1 MSKPVAYRFKSPLS
15 EEGQWEYGKEPP
27 VGSRWEIEGL
37 YRVQVNVP
45 RTPLEKAAKDVLQL
59 VDYMLRN
66 GEWYQAQER
75 ADALRAALAQPDQRT
90 ALEQPEQPEQPAE
103 PVLLQCTTCG
113 TVYDEGVPPVVPV
126 AWVHKE
132 TGLLRRE
139 ISGPKGADWDANY
152 WQPLYATAQPTA
164 EDIAQEWDL
173 LKETQAA
180 LRDAWAILKKLKAVQ
195 DAARELVESDP
206 DSAADTEG
214 EAFAAWCALVAA
226 IDDADTLLC
235 EFGES
240 HE

>member
-1 MSKPVAYRFKSPLS
+1 MS
-15 EEGQWEYGKEPP
+15 
-27 VGSRWEIEGL
+27 IEAMKL
-37 YRVQVNVP
+37 ALEA
-45 RTPLEKAAKDVLQL
+45 LEKATPVRAKDPQ
-59 VDYMLRN
+59 M
-66 GEWYQAQER
+66 Q
-75 ADALRAALAQPDQRT
+75 ADAIAALRT
-90 ALEQPEQPEQPAE
+90 AIEQSEKQE
-103 PVLLQCTTCG
+103 
-113 TVYDEGVPPVVPV
+113 PV
-126 AWVHKE
+126 AWIHKE

-139 ISGPKGADWDANY
+139 ISRPKGADWDANY
-152 WQPLYATAQPTA
+152 WQPLYATTQPTA

-180 LRDAWAILKKLKAVQ
+180 LRDAWVILKKLKAVQ

>member
-1 MSKPVAYRFKSPLS
+1 MNDL
-15 EEGQWEYGKEPP
+15 
-27 VGSRWEIEGL
+27 
-37 YRVQVNVP
+37 
-45 RTPLEKAAKDVLQL
+45 RTTAE
-59 VDYMLRN
+59 
-66 GEWYQAQER
+66 QAL
-75 ADALRAALAQPDQRT
+75 DALEELNGWQSLAPPLVSQAARRTAVNLRA
-90 ALEQPEQPEQPAE
+90 ALEQPEQE
-103 PVLLQCTTCG
+103 
-113 TVYDEGVPPVVPV
+113 PV
-126 AWVHKE
+126 AWMHKE

-139 ISGPKGADWDANY
+139 ISRPKGADWDANY

-164 EDIAQEWDL
+164 EDIAQDWDL

-206 DSAADTEG
+206 DSAADTDG

>member
-1 MSKPVAYRFKSPLS
+1 MDELHRT
-15 EEGQWEYGKEPP
+15 GDT
-27 VGSRWEIEGL
+27 
-37 YRVQVNVP
+37 QVFDLCH
-45 RTPLEKAAKDVLQL
+45 RETTE
-59 VDYMLRN
+59 
-66 GEWYQAQER
+66 
-75 ADALRAALAQPDQRT
+75 ALRAALEQTEQEPVAHTDWEAVAADQAMT
-90 ALEQPEQPEQPAE
+90 IALMQAE
-103 PVLLQCTTCG
+103 PVQ
-113 TVYDEGVPPVVPV
+113 EPV
-126 AWVHKE
+126 AWMHKE

-139 ISGPKGADWDANY
+139 ISRPKGADWDTNY
-152 WQPLYATAQPTA
+152 WEPLYATAQPTA
-164 EDIAQEWDL
+164 EDIAQDWDL

>member
-1 MSKPVAYRFKSPLS
+1 MTTLRTAAQQALEAMDELHRT
-15 EEGQWEYGKEPP
+15 GDT
-27 VGSRWEIEGL
+27 
-37 YRVQVNVP
+37 QVFDLCH
-45 RTPLEKAAKDVLQL
+45 RETTE
-59 VDYMLRN
+59 
-66 GEWYQAQER
+66 
-75 ADALRAALAQPDQRT
+75 ALRAALEQTEQEPVAHTDWEAVAADQAMT
-90 ALEQPEQPEQPAE
+90 IALMQAE
-103 PVLLQCTTCG
+103 PVQ
-113 TVYDEGVPPVVPV
+113 EPV
-126 AWVHKE
+126 AWMHKE

-139 ISGPKGADWDANY
+139 ISRPKGADWDTNY
-152 WQPLYATAQPTA
+152 WEPLYATAQPTA
-164 EDIAQEWDL
+164 EDIAQDWDL